1 MGQRLFD
8 YSNKLFMARVDA
20 NHKKMAEDIT
30 SSEADL
36 SKMLVNSKPD
46 EFNVKMV
53 RLSVEFMKKN
63 LAEGEARHAKYVAKF
78 KPPKQRKFK

>member
-20 NHKKMAEDIT
+20 NHKKMA
-30 SSEADL
+30 ADL
-36 SKMLVNSKPD
+36 AASEIDLAKMSATCEPND
-46 EFNVKMV
+46 FNLRMV
-53 RLSVEFMKKN
+53 QLSVNFMKKN

-78 KPPKQRKFK
+78 KPLKPRKFK